1 MNYDYKL
8 YLEIRKIYFM
18 SEIYEHV
25 RTSETDNKI
34 VLLLKFHY
42 TSATYF
48 RGRNYGNGQIVTR
61 SFLFN

>member
-42 TSATYF
+42 TKCNLFSRTELWQWTN
-48 RGRNYGNGQIVTR
+48 RNTQ
-61 SFLFN
+61 FPF